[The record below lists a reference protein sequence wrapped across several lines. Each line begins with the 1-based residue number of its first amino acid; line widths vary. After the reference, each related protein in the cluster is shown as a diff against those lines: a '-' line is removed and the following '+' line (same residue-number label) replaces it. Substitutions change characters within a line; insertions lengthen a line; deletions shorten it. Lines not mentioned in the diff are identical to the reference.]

1 MNDVQILIEFKG
13 KITFNEISKLINEL
27 SNKMKELKETV
38 NIYKRLLTILVESL
52 ENVIK
57 YTDRIDN
64 KDEIIQQNPAFFRLT
79 KIDNRYIIKV
89 TNPVKNYDT
98 VLLKNR
104 LEKLNKFNYRELKQI
119 YHEIISNG
127 QFSDQGGAGLGF
139 IEMMKAT
146 GEKIGF
152 SFEKINKEFSYFSL
166 ELILKNN

>member
-13 KITFNEISKLINEL
+13 KVTFNEISKLINEL

-38 NIYKRLLTILVESL
+38 NIYKRLLTIMVESL
-52 ENVIK
+52 ENIIK

-64 KDEIIQQNPAFFRLT
+64 KDEIIQKNPAFFQLG
-79 KIDNRYIIKV
+79 KLNNQYIVKV
-89 TNPVKNYDT
+89 SNPVKICDSDF
-98 VLLKNR
+98 LKNR
-104 LEKLNKFNYRELKQI
+104 LERLNKYNYHELKQM

-146 GEKIGF
+146 GEKIGY

-166 ELILKNN
+166 ELELKNK